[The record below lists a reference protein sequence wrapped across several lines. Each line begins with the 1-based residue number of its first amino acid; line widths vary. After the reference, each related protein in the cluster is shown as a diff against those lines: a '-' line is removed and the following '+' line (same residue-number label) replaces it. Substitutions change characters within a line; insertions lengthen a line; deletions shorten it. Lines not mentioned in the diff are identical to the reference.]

1 MASPVPQA
9 VPPSSVSGRT
19 WARRCV
25 QSNLVVAL
33 YALFVFFFLFHGQLS
48 LEAREIAAAALLG
61 CWQGYFLLCVLARR
75 RLPWLWPAAR
85 TTAVVLFVGW
95 QLFFLFVRNPLDFWY
110 APIRDWCRNRRVWD
124 HGVGSVVDPVDAATD
139 HYANFN
145 GIDQNWKMF
154 TSPLSR
160 SAQFLAVRIEFSD
173 GADEVILSEDEP
185 DPRGFFRFGGW
196 RQRKLE
202 YRLVFENA
210 SDLPLRQ
217 AYARWS
223 VRRWRDAHPDD
234 PRTPVRVVLL
244 RRDIAF
250 PEPGADPSAFPPADV
265 YPIGEFLPDGRLAP

>member
-110 APIRDWCRNRRVWD
+110 APIRDWCRNQRVWD

-185 DPRGFFRFGGW
+185 DLRR
-196 RQRKLE
+196 
-202 YRLVFENA
+202 V
-210 SDLPLRQ
+210 LPLR
-217 AYARWS
+217 
-223 VRRWRDAHPDD
+223 
-234 PRTPVRVVLL
+234 
-244 RRDIAF
+244 
-250 PEPGADPSAFPPADV
+250 
-265 YPIGEFLPDGRLAP
+265 RLAATQVGVPACFRERIGPAAPPSLRPLVRAPLARRPSRRPAHAGSRGPPPSRHCLS